1 MARIHTLNS
10 ISNPQLQPKSQL
22 SLKDRYCP
30 GIRNPFHLRVNDFN
44 PLNRS
49 SEDRNRRICM
59 LIVLGSEATRSIYD
73 LFLMASSE
81 FTVLGFLVKLLAS
94 LIGFFF
100 LAGFLAI
107 IGNVEGERMVAGKIV
122 VSVAGTFKCAAYTD
136 SPCKP
141 DGTLTPS

>member
-1 MARIHTLNS
+1 MAPIHTLHS
-10 ISNPQLQPKSQL
+10 ISNPQPQPPSQQ

-30 GIRNPFHLRVNDFN
+30 GIRNPFHLRPNDFN

-59 LIVLGSEATRSIYD
+59 LVVLGSQATLDIFS
-73 LFLMASSE
+73 LFRMASSE
-81 FTVLGFLVKLLAS
+81 FTVLGFLVKVLAS

-107 IGNVEGERMVAGKIV
+107 IGNVEGERMVMGKIV
-122 VSVAGTFKCAAYTD
+122 VSDISSSRSRAYVDAGCR
-136 SPCKP
+136 P
-141 DGTLTPS
+141 DGISMSS